1 MTMRESQTIRDGK
14 GKSKKRNQEIA
25 VGSAI
30 SIEFD
35 CSRSDGRPDGQ
46 ISEMVRCVVGTW
58 VLAVADDMQL
68 RVGVEKL

>member
-1 MTMRESQTIRDGK
+1 MNERESDDQRRKREIQK
-14 GKSKKRNQEIA
+14 AKSMKSPLA
-25 VGSAI
+25 AI